1 MAVYQLGGTAPKI
14 HQSAYVHPQAT
25 VIGDVVIGARASVWP
40 QAVLRGDTETLVIGE
55 DTNIQ
60 DGTVVHSDAGC
71 PLIIGRG
78 VTVGH
83 QVMLH
88 GCIIGDGTL
97 IGIQSVILNRAR
109 IGKSCLI
116 GAGSLI
122 TEGKEFPDRVMLLGR
137 PAKVVRELTDEEV
150 ARLEINCR
158 TYVERAQ
165 IYARELR
172 ELNL

>member
-1 MAVYQLGGTAPKI
+1 MAVYQLGDTAPQI
-14 HQSAYVHPQAT
+14 DPTAYIHPQAT

-60 DGTVVHSDAGC
+60 DGTVIHSDAGC
-71 PLIIGRG
+71 PLILGRG

-88 GCIIGDGTL
+88 GCLIGDGTL
-97 IGIQSVILNRAR
+97 VGIQSVILNRAR

-116 GAGSLI
+116 GAGSLV

-137 PAKVVRELTDEEV
+137 PAKVVRELTEEEV
-150 ARLEINCR
+150 ARLAVNCKI
-158 TYVERAQ
+158 YVERAQ
-165 IYARELR
+165 MYAQQLKEVSR
-172 ELNL
+172 